1 MEKRKDEIK
10 LYKVD
15 PLYIKAL
22 RDESKGGDS
31 RAYKEDK
38 TQRPYVGVVTVCNEQ
53 KYCIPLTS
61 NKEKFSKMT
70 GKIDISLIV
79 IQGKIKGA
87 VEFSRMIPVDKYDPP
102 NLEGRSTKHSYH

>member
-1 MEKRKDEIK
+1 MNQR
-10 LYKVD
+10 
-15 PLYIKAL
+15 
-22 RDESKGGDS
+22 GGDS

-38 TQRPYVGVVTVCNEQ
+38 TQRPYVGVVTVCNGQ

-87 VEFSRMIPVDKYDPP
+87 VEFSRMIPVEDGQLK
-102 NLEGRSTKHSYH
+102 NLIWIFASTINHFEERQYRKE